1 MPVIR
6 IQETAPG
13 PQNIGVLGF
22 IWYCNVISNPNDVPI
37 LFDTWVE
44 FYILS
49 GAGPTQ
55 SSSLVATSERGYF
68 QTANPHGDHYVL
80 TDAHPI
86 FANETASSGSTRY
99 MIHMVAEAY
108 AGKAIPF
115 TPPLMDER
123 WINVTFTP
131 GSSDTLYR
139 EGSECGA
146 FGP

>member
-22 IWYCNVISNPNDVPI
+22 IWYCNVISNPNDISI
-37 LFDTWVE
+37 LFDTWIE
-44 FYILS
+44 FYVLR
-49 GAGPTQ
+49 GTGPTQ
-55 SSSLVATSERGYF
+55 TRTLVETRDKGFYDFREPHRDYVALSS
-68 QTANPHGDHYVL
+68 
-80 TDAHPI
+80 AHPI
-86 FANETASSGSTRY
+86 FVNETATTGGAQY

-108 AGKAIPF
+108 ASKAVPF

-139 EGSECGA
+139 EGGECGA